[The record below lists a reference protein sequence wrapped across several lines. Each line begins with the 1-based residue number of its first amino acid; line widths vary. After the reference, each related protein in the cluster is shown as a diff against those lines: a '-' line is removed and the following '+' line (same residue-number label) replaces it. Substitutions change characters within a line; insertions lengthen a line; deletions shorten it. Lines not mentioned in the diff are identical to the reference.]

1 MDCRREKLDRITQMV
16 YKGEVL
22 DIHTSWGVDG
32 KDGKDSSHTTKGSN
46 SSSSSGTSLDS
57 SSGSSGSS
65 NAHQNGGIGCML
77 DDRMFHVAI
86 SDFYIDKEGG

>member
-22 DIHTSWGVDG
+22 DIHTCWGA
-32 KDGKDSSHTTKGSN
+32 DGKDSNHTTKGTN
-46 SSSSSGTSLDS
+46 SSSSSGTSIDS
-57 SSGSSGSS
+57 SSASSGVASS
-65 NAHQNGGIGCML
+65 GIGHQNGGTGCML
-77 DDRMFHVAI
+77 DERLFHVAI